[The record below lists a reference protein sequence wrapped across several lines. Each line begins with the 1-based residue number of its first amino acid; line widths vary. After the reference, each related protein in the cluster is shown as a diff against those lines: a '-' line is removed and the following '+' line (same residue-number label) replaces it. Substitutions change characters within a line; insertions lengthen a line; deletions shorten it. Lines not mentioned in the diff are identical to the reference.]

1 MKLALKILA
10 TVEDDDDDDDGA
22 DIIIVLSPRKKVS
35 PGNMSEAPLIDQSM
49 RINWHGGLV
58 CNGSETVGRRKRRND
73 EAGGHFPRGDKCG
86 DFVGKGGLQVDEEAV

>member
-22 DIIIVLSPRKKVS
+22 DIIIVLSPRKKVA

-49 RINWHGGLV
+49 RINP
-58 CNGSETVGRRKRRND
+58 ETQTGTVASSATDPK
-73 EAGGHFPRGDKCG
+73 P
-86 DFVGKGGLQVDEEAV
+86 